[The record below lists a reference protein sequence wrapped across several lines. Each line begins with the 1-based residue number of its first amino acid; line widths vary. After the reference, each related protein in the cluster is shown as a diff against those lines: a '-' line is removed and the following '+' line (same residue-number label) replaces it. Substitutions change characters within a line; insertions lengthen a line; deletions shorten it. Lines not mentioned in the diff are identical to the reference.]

1 MAVSGRPYLR
11 TLIISCLI
19 IQMNH
24 CELDWHVRWFVPL
37 YKLIDSWNII
47 YTFVGH
53 IDRNMPEL
61 AYLLTEVERKYGR
74 RIATTT
80 DFESLSV
87 VIEHHIGEH
96 ISSSTLKRLWGY
108 VSLNPTPRVATLDV
122 LSRFIG
128 HRDFRAFCK
137 YLKDAQIYASNFFT
151 SKYQT
156 VAELKPDT
164 VVHIGWAPNR
174 LVKMKYIGNHQFEV
188 ISSEN
193 SQLRPGDLFEL
204 SEIIVGYPLFISRIL
219 RNGAYTPSYVAGQ
232 IDGINLLKVET
243 E

>member
-1 MAVSGRPYLR
+1 MG
-11 TLIISCLI
+11 
-19 IQMNH
+19 Q
-24 CELDWHVRWFVPL
+24 
-37 YKLIDSWNII
+37 
-47 YTFVGH
+47 

-61 AYLLTEVERKYGR
+61 AYLLTEVEKKYGR

-87 VIEHHIGEH
+87 VIEHQIGEL

-108 VSLNPTPRVATLDV
+108 VRLNPTPRVATLDV

-128 HRDFRAFCK
+128 HRDFKTFCN
-137 YLKDAQIYASNFFT
+137 YLKDSQVYASNFFT
-151 SKYQT
+151 SRCQT

-164 VVHIGWAPNR
+164 VVQIGWAPNR
-174 LVKMKYIGNHQFEV
+174 LVKMLYLGNYQFEV

-193 SQLRPGDLFEL
+193 SQLMVGDRFEL

-219 RNGAYTPSYVAGQ
+219 RDGAYTPSYVAGQ
-232 IDGINLLKVET
+232 IDGINLLKVEI
-243 E
+243 